1 MFLFCSK
8 CKNQCFLEG
17 FSRFFGGDK
26 QKLPKCVAALWL
38 KYAVIYNDLDTF
50 CISKLDYH
58 FCSKWGPRKPQRA
71 PRDLQMELHS
81 PPWTSR
87 WSFRDPQGPPDGAS
101 GDFRGTRWSF
111 LFGGRQLAWPLQP
124 QEGPEISQRPP
135 DGASHSPGGPRRTS
149 EAPEMAPGTGTPGL
163 SPKLADSQLKCD
175 ELQQRKI

>member
-1 MFLFCSK
+1 M
-8 CKNQCFLEG
+8 G
-17 FSRFFGGDK
+17 FSRFLVGANKNFQSVRRRCGSNM
-26 QKLPKCVAALWL
+26 LLFTVNLTHF
-38 KYAVIYNDLDTF
+38 V
-50 CISKLDYH
+50 ISKLDYH
-58 FCSKWGPRKPQRA
+58 FCSKWDPRKPQRA
-71 PRDLQMELHS
+71 RRDLQMEPHS
-81 PPWTSR
+81 PPWATR

-111 LFGGRQLAWPLQP
+111 LFGRRQLAWPLQP

-175 ELQQRKI
+175 ELQQRNI